1 MVDAAAFEVERR
13 SIGQPH
19 DIPVKAGTPRVNY
32 FA

>member
-19 DIPVKAGTPRVNY
+19 DIPVKSGMSCVNY